1 MMKLKH
7 AITAIAAIASAAAFM
22 PASAVAAKQVVNV
35 GTEPAFAPFEYVND
49 KSKDKEI
56 IGFDIDMINAIGEK
70 EGFKVKLYPMQ
81 FDGLIPAVLTG
92 TIDAAVAGITITD
105 ERKKK
110 VDFSDPYYKAGLGII
125 INDKVK
131 DTVKSAADLKGH
143 KLCSQIGT
151 SGAMYASKVPDATL
165 TTFNTPP
172 ESYIELQNGGCD
184 AAINDYP
191 VHAYF
196 METSKPK
203 GLTLLP
209 DRLTSEQY
217 GIMLSKQKPEIAKMI
232 NDGLAKIRADGT
244 FDKIYKKW
252 FGDAAE

>member
-1 MMKLKH
+1 MMNPKH
-7 AITAIAAIASAAAFM
+7 ALA
-22 PASAVAAKQVVNV
+22 AVAAAAMMSAPAFAQMVVNV

-56 IGFDIDMINAIGEK
+56 IGFDIDMIRAIGEK
-70 EGFKVKLYPMQ
+70 EGFSVKLYPMQ

-110 VDFSDPYYKAGLGII
+110 VDFSDPYYNAGLGII

-131 DTVKSAADLKGH
+131 DSVKSAADLKGH
-143 KLCSQIGT
+143 RLCSQIGT
-151 SGAMYASKVPDATL
+151 SGAMYASKVPDSTL
-165 TTFNTPP
+165 ITFNTPP
-172 ESYIELQNGGCD
+172 ESYMELKNGGCD

-191 VHAYF
+191 VHAFF
-196 METSKPK
+196 METSKPE

-232 NDGLAKIRADGT
+232 NDGLAKIKQDGS
-244 FDKIYKKW
+244 FDKIYRKW

>member
-1 MMKLKH
+1 MH
-7 AITAIAAIASAAAFM
+7 ASAAA
-22 PASAVAAKQVVNV
+22 AEQVVNV

-56 IGFDIDMINAIGEK
+56 IGFDIDMINAIGQK

-151 SGAMYASKVPDATL
+151 SGAMYASKVEGATL

-191 VHAYF
+191 VHSYF
-196 METSKPK
+196 MEGDLKAQEPYAAARP
-203 GLTLLP
+203 P
-209 DRLTSEQY
+209 DL
-217 GIMLSKQKPEIAKMI
+217 
-232 NDGLAKIRADGT
+232 RAVRHHALKT
-244 FDKIYKKW
+244 E
-252 FGDAAE
+252 A